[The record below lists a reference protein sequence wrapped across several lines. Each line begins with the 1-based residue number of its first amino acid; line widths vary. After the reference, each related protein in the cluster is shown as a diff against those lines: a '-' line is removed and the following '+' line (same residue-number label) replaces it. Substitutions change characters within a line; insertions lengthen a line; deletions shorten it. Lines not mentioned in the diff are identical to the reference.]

1 MYYRWFERLCKLLL
15 DGLELM
21 IHKTIK
27 NFITDVRDR
36 QRITVALA
44 KGAVAL
50 QNRRVILSDPAS
62 WEFSAFSQNGEDG
75 ILHTLRSQLLRSNR
89 YFAEIAAADGI
100 ENNTAWLAIAEK
112 YDGLMIEGSRNLIER
127 AQRLIQRDLN
137 IGVHCEQ
144 MFVTRASAP
153 AVRSLMACHDPDVFS
168 LDIDGNDY
176 YVAHALWH
184 EGIRPKIWVVEYN
197 SVFGA
202 TRAVTVKYRDD
213 FTIDA
218 HPSRLYY
225 GVSITAWRR
234 FFAGIGYRFVAVDRH
249 GVNAFFVDP
258 ALFNAE
264 FLNGLQGAS
273 FVENI
278 YQLNKFGAPS
288 ETQFRLIEHMEL
300 EPVGA

>member
-1 MYYRWFERLCKLLL
+1 MNYQ
-15 DGLELM
+15 
-21 IHKTIK
+21 TIR
-27 NFITDVRDR
+27 NFFTDLRDR
-36 QRITVALA
+36 QRITIALT

-62 WEFSAFSQNGEDG
+62 WEFSGFSQNGEDG
-75 ILHTLRSQLLRSNR
+75 ILHTLRSQLRRSNR

-112 YDGLMIEGSRNLIER
+112 YNGLMIEGNRHLSER
-127 AQRLIQRDLN
+127 GQRLIQRDLN
-137 IGVHCEQ
+137 IGVRCEQ
-144 MFVTRASAP
+144 MFVTRGSAS

-184 EGIRPKIWVVEYN
+184 EGLRPKIWVVEYN
-197 SVFGA
+197 AVFGP

-213 FTIDA
+213 FSIDA
-218 HPSRLYY
+218 HASRLYY
-225 GVSITAWRR
+225 GVSIAAWRR

-258 ALFNAE
+258 ALFDAE
-264 FLNGLQGAS
+264 FLDRLQGAS

-300 EPVGA
+300 VPVEA

>member
-1 MYYRWFERLCKLLL
+1 MNYQ
-15 DGLELM
+15 
-21 IHKTIK
+21 TIR
-27 NFITDVRDR
+27 NFFTDLRDR
-36 QRITVALA
+36 QRITIALT

-62 WEFSAFSQNGEDG
+62 WEFSGFSQNGEDG
-75 ILHTLRSQLLRSNR
+75 ILHTLRSQLRRSNR

-112 YDGLMIEGSRNLIER
+112 YNGLMIEGNRHLSER
-127 AQRLIQRDLN
+127 GQRLIQRDLN
-137 IGVHCEQ
+137 IGVRCEQ
-144 MFVTRASAP
+144 MFVTRGSAS

-184 EGIRPKIWVVEYN
+184 EGLRPKIWVVEYN
-197 SVFGA
+197 AVFGP

-213 FTIDA
+213 FSIDA
-218 HPSRLYY
+218 HASRLYY
-225 GVSITAWRR
+225 GVSITAWRH
-234 FFAGIGYRFVAVDRH
+234 FFARIGYQFVAVDRH

-258 ALFNAE
+258 ALFDAE
-264 FLNGLQGAS
+264 FLDRLQGAS

-300 EPVGA
+300 VPVEA

>member
-1 MYYRWFERLCKLLL
+1 
-15 DGLELM
+15 M
-21 IHKTIK
+21 IFQTLRH
-27 NFITDVRDR
+27 FITDVRDR
-36 QRITVALA
+36 QRIAIALA

-50 QNRRVILSDPAS
+50 QSRRVVLSDPAS

-75 ILHTLRSQLLRSNR
+75 ILHTLRSQLRTSNR

-112 YDGLMIEGSRNLIER
+112 YDGLMIEGSRHLSKR
-127 AQRLIQRDLN
+127 GQRLIQRDLN
-137 IGVHCEQ
+137 IGVRCEQ
-144 MFVTRASAP
+144 MFVTRSSAS
-153 AVRSLMACHDPDVFS
+153 AVRSLMTCLDPDVFS

-176 YVAHALWH
+176 YVARALWA

-197 SVFGA
+197 AVFGP

-225 GVSITAWRR
+225 GVSIAAWRN
-234 FFAGIGYRFVAVDRH
+234 FFAAIGYRFVSVDRH

-258 ALFNAE
+258 AQFGAE
-264 FLNGLQGAS
+264 FLDGLRGTS

-278 YQLNKFGAPS
+278 YQLTKFGAPS
-288 ETQFRLIEHMEL
+288 EVQFRLIEHLEL
-300 EPVGA
+300 EPVKA

>member
-1 MYYRWFERLCKLLL
+1 MNFE
-15 DGLELM
+15 M
-21 IHKTIK
+21 IR

-36 QRITVALA
+36 QRIAIALG

-50 QNRRVILSDPAS
+50 QNRRISLSDPAT

-75 ILHTLRSQLLRSNR
+75 ILHLLRSQLRRSNR

-112 YDGLMIEGSRNLIER
+112 YDGLMIEGSRHLSER
-127 AQRLIQRDLN
+127 SQRLIQRDLN
-137 IGVHCEQ
+137 IGVRCEQ
-144 MFVTRASAP
+144 MFMTRGSAP
-153 AVRSLMACHDPDVFS
+153 AVRSLMAFHDPDVFS

-176 YVAHALWH
+176 YVAQALWD

-197 SVFGA
+197 AVFGP

-213 FTIDA
+213 FTIDM

-225 GVSITAWRR
+225 GVSIAAWHH
-234 FFAGIGYRFVAVDRH
+234 FFAGIGYRFVTVDRH

-258 ALFNAE
+258 AVFDSE
-264 FLNGLQGAS
+264 FLEGMQGVG

-278 YQLNKFGAPS
+278 YQLNKFGAPC
-288 ETQFRLIEHMEL
+288 ETQFRLIEHLEL
-300 EPVGA
+300 ESVRP